1 MSKFIDSHKAIL
13 KQVENLYLD
22 TYSNLPNHQLNL
34 CNPSNGQ
41 GYSELYDFDRLCVGK
56 GQYWLNNPLKISAN
70 RQMYSLGL
78 TILLS
83 GTHHIKNHRTNQEYE
98 FQSPTIILRKGMLG
112 LQTIYLQEHMQMSL
126 ITLDFEESL
135 LKRLVP
141 SSTKND
147 LIHFFLNGDSHTIKA
162 THILH
167 KDILHHAQYILNLP
181 LAKNMVDLL
190 HLEGAALELLSL
202 LLQKNTEEEIIA
214 PPIQKAISIL
224 ESQFDQKITIRDL
237 SKQVGM
243 NECDLKRLFK
253 QSTGHTIGHFLLKT
267 RMKYAQSL
275 LKKGM
280 SIEHVANQIGYSSAQ
295 YFKRIFE
302 QHFGYIP

>member
-1 MSKFIDSHKAIL
+1 MSKFIDSHKAVL
-13 KQVENLYLD
+13 KQVGNLYLD
-22 TYSNLPNHQLNL
+22 TYSNLPNHHLNL
-34 CNPSNGQ
+34 CNPSDGQ
-41 GYSELYDFDRLCVGK
+41 GYTELYDFDRLCVGK
-56 GQYWLNNPLKISAN
+56 GQYWLNHPLQMSAN

-83 GTHHIKNHRTNQEYE
+83 GTHHIKNHQTNQEYE

-112 LQTIYLQEHMQMSL
+112 LQTIYLQEHTQMSL
-126 ITLDFEESL
+126 ITLDFDESL
-135 LKRLVP
+135 LKRLEP
-141 SSTKND
+141 SSTEND
-147 LIHFFLNGDSHTIKA
+147 LIRFFLDGESPAIK
-162 THILH
+162 TVHIPH
-167 KDILHHAQYILNLP
+167 KDILHHAQYMLNLP

-224 ESQFDQKITIRDL
+224 ESQFDQKITIRHL
-237 SKQVGM
+237 SKQVGI

-253 QSTGHTIGHFLLKT
+253 KNTGQTIGHFLLKT

-275 LKKGM
+275 LKKGV
-280 SIEHVANQIGYSSAQ
+280 STEHVANQIGYSSAQ

-302 QHFGYIP
+302 QHFGYMP